1 MICICRKKQSDGD
14 GNSGS
19 SYQCTEPICN
29 EDLTTQADP
38 ELHMSLLDHQVSPV
52 PVKVTESLYDKVKME
67 WVHHFQSMSLAC
79 KTSTELVAVASD
91 KCFTAFHG
99 MGSS

>member
-1 MICICRKKQSDGD
+1 MICVCRKKQSDGD

-19 SYQCTEPICN
+19 SYQRTEPICN

-38 ELHMSLLDHQVSPV
+38 ELHMSLLDHHVSSV
-52 PVKVTESLYDKVKME
+52 PVKVTDKVKVE
-67 WVHHFQSMSLAC
+67 WVHHFQSMSLAG
-79 KTSTELVAVASD
+79 KSSTELVAVASD
-91 KCFTAFHG
+91 KCFTAFHR